1 MVWLEEGE
9 RKRSRRGQQRPPLT
23 ASLGADRLGG
33 RPAGSRVR
41 ARRPGPDFRRASESC
56 GHCAEREARSSPPR
70 DVSGSRTLSGGPRR
84 AQPDRP
90 SDPRAL
96 RELRS
101 PRRAAGARWE
111 QPLRAGRASLW
122 PDPCSRFQKQARE
135 QDVNCFSSAEKEA
148 RFPLAATAK
157 CSEKASAW
165 GNGLPYNDRNGRN
178 IHISYTSEW

>member
-1 MVWLEEGE
+1 MWLEEGE

-56 GHCAEREARSSPPR
+56 GHCAERKARSSPPR

-122 PDPCSRFQKQARE
+122 PDPCSRWVLLLPGLSVGDTSCLSTLFALS
-135 QDVNCFSSAEKEA
+135 DPLFS
-148 RFPLAATAK
+148 P
-157 CSEKASAW
+157 ASDYEV
-165 GNGLPYNDRNGRN
+165 L
-178 IHISYTSEW
+178 S